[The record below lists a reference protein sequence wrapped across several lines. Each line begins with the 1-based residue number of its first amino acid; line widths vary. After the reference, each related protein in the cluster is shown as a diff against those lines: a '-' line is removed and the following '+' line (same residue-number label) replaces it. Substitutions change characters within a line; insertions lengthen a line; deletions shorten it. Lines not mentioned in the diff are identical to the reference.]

1 MSERNR
7 PQPSYFIIKIDDETV
22 DAIED
27 VCQEIAI
34 DNVMASEYVWELLVT
49 HYLFNRLPSGPSAE
63 A

>member
-1 MSERNR
+1 MTRRR
-7 PQPSYFIIKIDDETV
+7 PQPSYFVVKIDDETV

-34 DNVMASEYVWELLVT
+34 DNVMASDFVWELMMMHFVFQRSL
-49 HYLFNRLPSGPSAE
+49 NGPSIE